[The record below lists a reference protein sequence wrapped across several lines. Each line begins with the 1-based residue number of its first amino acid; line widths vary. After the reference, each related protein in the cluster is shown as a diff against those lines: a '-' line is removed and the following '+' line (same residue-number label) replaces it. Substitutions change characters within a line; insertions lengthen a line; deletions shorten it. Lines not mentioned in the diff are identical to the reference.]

1 MALMV
6 FARYQIYIEGEYM
19 FTITKYDAK
28 IGIRCQG
35 YPSEFMVT
43 AEQMSDL
50 LVEAIARMDSK
61 ELISFVDTFIN
72 KWPILA
78 DKVES
83 MLGVGLVDDVHDVHF
98 NTGENY
104 GGTD

>member
-1 MALMV
+1 MALMI

-50 LVEAIARMDSK
+50 LVEAIARMNS
-61 ELISFVDTFIN
+61 EECISFVNTFIN

-78 DKVES
+78 DRIQS
-83 MLGVGLVDDVHDVHF
+83 MLGVGLNNEDLDIQF
-98 NTGENY
+98 NVGENY

>member
-1 MALMV
+1 
-6 FARYQIYIEGEYM
+6 M

-43 AEQMSDL
+43 AEQMNDL
-50 LVEAIARMDSK
+50 LIEAVARMNST
-61 ELISFVDTFIN
+61 ELFDFITLLAY
-72 KWPILA
+72 KWPTLSDQICQNLSSTLM
-78 DKVES
+78 DKE
-83 MLGVGLVDDVHDVHF
+83 H
-98 NTGENY
+98 ENY

>member
-1 MALMV
+1 
-6 FARYQIYIEGEYM
+6 M

-43 AEQMSDL
+43 SEQMSDL
-50 LVEAIARMDSK
+50 LVEAIARMNSE
-61 ELISFVDTFIN
+61 ELISFIDTLII

-78 DKVES
+78 DKIEG
-83 MLGVGLVDDVHDVHF
+83 MLGVGLFDINSKV
-98 NTGENY
+98 GENY